1 MARKKKVAKV
11 LEENNLVRD
20 LSTNAII
27 NTNRNAF
34 ALRRAQ
40 IAEDKRKEAEFEQMK
55 SEIEEL
61 KKIVKKLSK

>member
-1 MARKKKVAKV
+1 MARRKVKDNPG
-11 LEENNLVRD
+11 LERD
-20 LSTNAII
+20 MSSNAII

-61 KKIVKKLSK
+61 KKIVKKWSK

>member
-1 MARKKKVAKV
+1 MARRKVKDNPD
-11 LEENNLVRD
+11 LERD
-20 LSTNAII
+20 MSSRAII
-27 NTNRNAF
+27 NTNKNAF

-40 IAEDKRKEAEFEQMK
+40 IAEAKRKEAEFEEMK

>member
-1 MARKKKVAKV
+1 MARRKVKDNPG
-11 LEENNLVRD
+11 LERD
-20 LSTNAII
+20 MSSNAII

-61 KKIVKKLSK
+61 KKTVKKLSK

>member
-1 MARKKKVAKV
+1 MARRKVKDNPG
-11 LEENNLVRD
+11 LERD
-20 LSTNAII
+20 MTNRAII
-27 NTNRNAF
+27 NTNKNAF

-40 IAEDKRKEAEFEQMK
+40 IAEDKRKEAEFEEMK